1 MQEELST
8 ITAGSLI
15 ITLCLGFLLVGL
27 PRRYA
32 LAPML
37 IAGCYLTLGQVLIVG
52 GLHFYLLR
60 ILILFGLVRLVL
72 RKEILSVNLSVID
85 KLLLAWVVVHSFL
98 YLLFD
103 GTNVNLTERLGAA
116 YNALGIY
123 FLIRALVWDLDDV
136 LHAIKMLGIIIIPL
150 AGLFMV
156 EYMTEKNPFFIFGGV
171 SEFTI
176 IRGDKLRCQGPFRH
190 PILAGTF
197 GATAIPLFVGLW
209 VYSTRDRLLAAGAIL
224 AATIIVFLS
233 SSSGPLIAYLASV
246 VGLMCWRVKDN
257 MRAIRW
263 GAVVILLALHA
274 YMKAPVWFLI
284 SKLSEL
290 VGGTG
295 WYRAA
300 LIDAF
305 IRHFDEWWLI
315 GTGYTAHW
323 MPTGIAIDP
332 TKTDIVNQ
340 YVAQGVNGGLLGL
353 SLFVWLIVKCFK
365 TTGVAIRTEAL
376 DSFPEKFMIW
386 SLGCTLLS
394 HVVSFFS
401 VSYFDQI
408 IIFWYMLLAMIAALV
423 HYSNVEESKGA
434 ESPGG
439 GFVGCDKNTDMLSS
453 GMHRIT

>member
-1 MQEELST
+1 MYEDVST
-8 ITAGSLI
+8 ITVGSLI
-15 ITLCLGFLLVGL
+15 VTLCLGFLLIGL

-37 IAGCYLTLGQVLIVG
+37 IAGCYMTLGQVLVVG

-72 RKEILSVNLSVID
+72 RKEMLSVKLTVID

-98 YLLFD
+98 YILFD
-103 GTNVNLTERLGAA
+103 GTNVNLTERLGVA

-136 LHAIKMLGIIIIPL
+136 VRAIKMLGIIIIPL
-150 AGLFMV
+150 AGLFVV
-156 EYMTEKNPFFIFGGV
+156 EYITEKNPFFIFGGV

-176 IRGDKLRCQGPFRH
+176 IRGDKFRCQGPFRH

-209 VYSTRDRLLAAGAIL
+209 VYSRRDRLLAAGAIL

-263 GAVVILLALHA
+263 GVVIILLALHA

-284 SKLSEL
+284 SRLSEL

-300 LIDAF
+300 LIDSF

-323 MPTGIAIDP
+323 MPTGLAIDP
-332 TKTDIVNQ
+332 TKADIVNQ
-340 YVAQGVNGGLLGL
+340 FVTQGVNGGLLGL
-353 SLFVWLIVKCFK
+353 SLFIWLIVTCFK
-365 TTGVAIRTEAL
+365 TTGGAIQAEVQ
-376 DSFPEKFMIW
+376 DSLLEKFVIW
-386 SLGCTLLS
+386 SLGCTMLS

-408 IIFWYMLLAMIAALV
+408 IIFWYLLLAMIAALI
-423 HYSNVEESKGA
+423 HYDIVGEKKETA
-434 ESPGG
+434 SPPR
-439 GFVGCDKNTDMLSS
+439 FYHNLQNHSDMLSS
-453 GMHRIT
+453 RMH